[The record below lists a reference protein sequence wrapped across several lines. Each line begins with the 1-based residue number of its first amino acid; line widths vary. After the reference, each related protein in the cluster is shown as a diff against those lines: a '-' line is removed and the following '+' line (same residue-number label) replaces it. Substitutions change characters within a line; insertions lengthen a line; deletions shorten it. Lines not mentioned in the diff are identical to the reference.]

1 MYAHG
6 ADETNPSK
14 VCYAFTVDSFSFLRH
29 VADHKTQE
37 ARRFGMLVMTRREGD
52 SLVLEF
58 GKERVEITHR
68 RIGIISNEC
77 SRYTGCFLSHL
88 GHNTHA

>member
-1 MYAHG
+1 MH
-6 ADETNPSK
+6 
-14 VCYAFTVDSFSFLRH
+14 H
-29 VADHKTQE
+29 VAGHKTQE
-37 ARRFGMLVMTRREGD
+37 ARRFGMLVMTRREGE

-58 GKERVEITHR
+58 GKELLEEAKEKHR

-77 SRYTGCFLSHL
+77 NRYTGCFLSHL

>member
-1 MYAHG
+1 
-6 ADETNPSK
+6 
-14 VCYAFTVDSFSFLRH
+14 
-29 VADHKTQE
+29 
-37 ARRFGMLVMTRREGD
+37 MLVVTRRED
-52 SLVLEF
+52 ESLVLEF
-58 GKERVEITHR
+58 GKERVQITHR

>member
-1 MYAHG
+1 M
-6 ADETNPSK
+6 
-14 VCYAFTVDSFSFLRH
+14 RH
-29 VADHKTQE
+29 VADRKTQE
-37 ARRFGMLVMTRREGD
+37 ARRFGILVMTRREGE

>member
-1 MYAHG
+1 MYVHG

-14 VCYAFTVDSFSFLRH
+14 VWYAFTVDSFRGVRH

-37 ARRFGMLVMTRREGD
+37 ARRFGMLVMTRREGE